1 MSKVTKIIAVCLIGF
16 IGLFLF
22 LGMQNRN
29 QVGEN
34 NEVINQEVLVNEENH
49 NEEEQVNENTG
60 QSIGLKDVLGSNQN
74 GQNNSSSGQGSSNAT
89 RPPVAPGNQ
98 VVNKDVQYTATL
110 LISMQTL
117 VNNMDMLNSPLR
129 PLVPSNGFLM
139 ARRTVTFSQGESVF
153 DVLNREVRASNIHMV
168 VRNVPAFNSV
178 YIESIG
184 NIGEFDA
191 GPLSGWVYKVNGWGP
206 NFGASQYILED
217 GDVIEWHYTLDLGR
231 DVGVE
236 GGN

>member
-22 LGMQNRN
+22 LGMQNRK
-29 QVGEN
+29 QVVEN
-34 NEVINQEVLVNEENH
+34 IEDATQEVLVNEENR
-49 NEEEQVNENTG
+49 NEEEQANENTG
-60 QSIGLKDVLGSNQN
+60 QSIGLGDVLGSNQN
-74 GQNNSSSGQGSSNAT
+74 GSSSGQGSSNAT

-98 VVNKDVQYTATL
+98 DVNKDVQYTATL

-117 VNNMDMLNSPLR
+117 VNNMDMLSSPLR
-129 PLVPSNGFLM
+129 PLVPANGFLM
-139 ARRTVTFSQGESVF
+139 ARRTVTFLQGESVF

-206 NFGASQYILED
+206 NFGASQFILED